1 MQTQPLLL
9 IAALAATPAAAQFTG
24 PSARG
29 AETTVEAARGARVD
43 SYVTVTG
50 RIVSHLRE
58 DYYLFRDATGEIRVE
73 IEDRVWAGRPVSAE
87 TDVRLRA
94 EVDRNAAGT
103 VYLWV
108 QSLDVLER

>member
-1 MQTQPLLL
+1 VRTKFLFLA
-9 IAALAATPAAAQFTG
+9 AALAASPAAAQFTG
-24 PSARG
+24 PSVQG
-29 AETTVEAARGARVD
+29 AEMTVEAARAARVD

-50 RIVSHLRE
+50 RIASHLRE

-73 IEDRVWAGRPVSAE
+73 IEDRVWAGRPVDPE
-87 TDVRLRA
+87 TDLRLRA

-108 QSLDVLER
+108 QSLDVLSR